1 MLPLARFGDALRRSV
16 RLRLGLLLGAITVLA
31 LLAIASATWYLDASA
46 GRGGAINLAGS
57 LRMMGW
63 RTALAAIDPG
73 DGSSARVEATIA
85 DLDRRIVSP
94 ALMAALATD
103 RARALHAGM
112 NERWQA
118 RLRPVVRETHAHL
131 GDDLPPALRERLR
144 IEVVEFERLAD
155 ALTFE
160 LERALESRLETL
172 RMVQAMALFTLVG
185 LVLAALRLIQV
196 QLLMPLATLLEAARA
211 LRARRFDQ
219 RVAIEGEDE
228 LGQLGEAFN
237 AMAVELQAGYSGL
250 EARVAEKT
258 AALAQSNRQLAL
270 LYGVTRTLAGRPPDE
285 QTLRD
290 VLGQV
295 CAALAARAALIR
307 APSEPARGDGFV
319 VALTDA
325 GAGSDLIAT
334 MRADSAGVRSSDPG
348 GRQTVVEEGGASF
361 GIIEMP
367 LRDGGERV
375 GTLVVG
381 FRPERQL
388 EAWETSLLESIGQ
401 HVAAALVTARRLQD
415 AQRIGLYR
423 ERSVIARELHD
434 SLAQSLSFMKIQVA
448 RLRAELDAGRD
459 PERIVT
465 ELRAGLNDAY
475 RQLRELLTTFRL
487 QIGEKGFG
495 GSLEAAIEE
504 FASRSEIEVVLDNR
518 LPDAALSATE
528 QIHVLQIVREALA
541 NVLRHSRAKRVDVC
555 LAIDADRR
563 VRVLVDDD
571 GIGAGTGSG
580 AQGSVGA
587 REATAA
593 GDGLHHGLAIMRDRA
608 RTIDATLD
616 IEAAP
621 GGGMRVA
628 LEFVAASS
636 YAGHRDAAAG

>member
-1 MLPLARFGDALRRSV
+1 MLPFARFGDALRRSV

-63 RTALAAIDPG
+63 RAALAAIDPG
-73 DGSSARVEATIA
+73 DGSSARFDVAVA
-85 DLDRRIVSP
+85 DLDRRIASP
-94 ALMAALATD
+94 ALIAALATD
-103 RARALHAGM
+103 RAQSLHAGI
-112 NERWQA
+112 NEQWQA
-118 RLRPVVRETHAHL
+118 RLRPVVRQAYFRL
-131 GDDLPPALRERLR
+131 GNDLPPALREGLR
-144 IEVVEFERLAD
+144 AELMEFERLAD

-196 QLLMPLATLLEAARA
+196 QLLTPLAALLEAARA
-211 LRARRFDQ
+211 LRARRFDE
-219 RVAIEGEDE
+219 RVAIEGQDE

-270 LYGVTRTLAGRPPDE
+270 LYGVTRTLAGKPPDE

-307 APSEPARGDGFV
+307 APSEPASRDGFV

-325 GAGSDLIAT
+325 GAGSDLIAS
-334 MRADSAGVRSSDPG
+334 MRAGSAGARSADPG
-348 GRQTVVEEGGASF
+348 GRQAVVDEGGASF
-361 GIIEMP
+361 GIVEVP

-381 FRPERQL
+381 FRPERRL

-448 RLRAELDAGRD
+448 RLRADLDAGRD
-459 PERIVT
+459 PGRIVT

-487 QIGEKGFG
+487 QVGERGLG

-504 FASRSEIEVVLDNR
+504 FASRSGIEIVLDNR

-541 NVLRHSRAKRVDVC
+541 NVLRHARARRVDVR

-571 GIGAGTGSG
+571 GIGAGAGSD
-580 AQGSVGA
+580 AQGAAGA
-587 REATAA
+587 REAAAA
-593 GDGLHHGLAIMRDRA
+593 GDGQHHGLTIMYDRA
-608 RTIDATLD
+608 RTIGATLG
-616 IEAAP
+616 IEVAP
-621 GGGMRVA
+621 SGGTRVV

-636 YAGHRDAAAG
+636 YAGHRDSTAV